1 MGHSER
7 FTDPIR
13 HLQLEIALLKLNLIE
28 SIPTTEERIALEK
41 ELNAKEAIHGQLLVL
56 REQRLLNQHKYQLHQ
71 TCQ

>member
-41 ELNAKEAIHGQLLVL
+41 ELNAKEAIHGLLFVP